1 MSLSSIVSR
10 VIPAAV
16 GFVTGGPVGAFTATV
31 ATEQQKSAEK
41 QIKQQQAALAQ
52 ERNEQMAEIFGS
64 GNVSSIQAP
73 RIGSTTTSNAGMG
86 GGFFDTVGGFFRDVG
101 GLTRDVFSSGIPQLL
116 GYARPQ
122 NVGQQPALTTVTNV
136 GARESAGSGSIQ
148 AGFGS
153 LVPSLIGAGR
163 SLVGSPAGQI
173 GIGTAVGTALSLF
186 DGAGRQVRITRKTK
200 RLAQQAYAL
209 SMGDLGRATQLFAQ
223 LSGISVNEQ
232 QYVLILTKRFRNDGA
247 VITKA
252 ALRKTRST
260 IRKMK
265 SMCDMYDDLRPAAR
279 RRTPMKRATRSTTL
293 IKN

>member
-101 GLTRDVFSSGIPQLL
+101 GLTRDVFSSGIPQLF

-136 GARESAGSGSIQ
+136 G
-148 AGFGS
+148 
-153 LVPSLIGAGR
+153 PR
-163 SLVGSPAGQI
+163 S
-173 GIGTAVGTALSLF
+173 
-186 DGAGRQVRITRKTK
+186 
-200 RLAQQAYAL
+200 
-209 SMGDLGRATQLFAQ
+209 
-223 LSGISVNEQ
+223 
-232 QYVLILTKRFRNDGA
+232 
-247 VITKA
+247 
-252 ALRKTRST
+252 
-260 IRKMK
+260 
-265 SMCDMYDDLRPAAR
+265 
-279 RRTPMKRATRSTTL
+279 
-293 IKN
+293 